1 MKISDVGEF
10 GLIDI
15 IKENTLYHPENVVIG
30 IGDDGAVY
38 RTTPGWQQVTVID
51 TMVQDSHFI
60 IGKTAYWYD
69 VGFKSVASNLSDIAA
84 MGAVPTQVV
93 LSTALTPSMDVDD
106 VVELYRGIKDIC
118 RAYEVNILGGD
129 TVMSREGAVI
139 TVAAFGEIEAGK
151 ALRRSGAKEGDVVA
165 VSHTVGDSSAAS
177 TSCFKVTTGTNR

>member
-84 MGAVPTQVV
+84 MGAVRPR
-93 LSTALTPSMDVDD
+93 SS
-106 VVELYRGIKDIC
+106 C
-118 RAYEVNILGGD
+118 R
-129 TVMSREGAVI
+129 RP
-139 TVAAFGEIEAGK
+139 
-151 ALRRSGAKEGDVVA
+151 
-165 VSHTVGDSSAAS
+165 
-177 TSCFKVTTGTNR
+177 

>member
-84 MGAVPTQVV
+84 WAPCDPGRLVDGPDPVHGRRRCRRT
-93 LSTALTPSMDVDD
+93 LSRHQGYLPGV
-106 VVELYRGIKDIC
+106 
-118 RAYEVNILGGD
+118 
-129 TVMSREGAVI
+129 
-139 TVAAFGEIEAGK
+139 
-151 ALRRSGAKEGDVVA
+151 
-165 VSHTVGDSSAAS
+165 
-177 TSCFKVTTGTNR
+177 